1 MLQDVKTHSPTE
13 ITVRKQADFTVGSGG
28 EIIITKET
36 DESFEPVNN
45 DNYQFTVLKQ
55 ASGSPTITAGELLL
69 PTDTAHSDNPS
80 GNLSISGTSSKTV
93 VVGASADS
101 GAVIRASWTVSVTNT
116 VAKTK
121 ALREFRAVRF
131 SKNDAHSD
139 NPFYGTAYDHK
150 ELSLGVAD
158 VFKVRGIF
166 EAVPGTDT
174 SGVATPPNAV
184 INVSS
189 GTFATGN
196 IIK

>member
-1 MLQDVKTHSPTE
+1 MSAAGQP
-13 ITVRKQADFTVGSGG
+13 
-28 EIIITKET
+28 
-36 DESFEPVNN
+36 
-45 DNYQFTVLKQ
+45 NYSQFTVLKQ
-55 ASGSPTITAGELLL
+55 SSGSPTITAGELLL

-101 GAVIRASWTVSVTNT
+101 GAVIRASWKVSVTNP

-150 ELSLGVAD
+150 ELSIGDFSVL
-158 VFKVRGIF
+158 KK
-166 EAVPGTDT
+166 PTL
-174 SGVATPPNAV
+174 
-184 INVSS
+184 
-189 GTFATGN
+189 
-196 IIK
+196 